1 MEEENI
7 ASVHVKEEG
16 RRERVE
22 GVLTQRKVAQ
32 DQSLPAFTSARY
44 IITNRCTRSLRARES
59 MWPIPFGPPS
69 GMSEVQFLH

>member
-32 DQSLPAFTSARY
+32 DQSLPA
-44 IITNRCTRSLRARES
+44 I
-59 MWPIPFGPPS
+59 GP
-69 GMSEVQFLH
+69 LK

>member
-44 IITNRCTRSLRARES
+44 
-59 MWPIPFGPPS
+59 MK
-69 GMSEVQFLH
+69 

>member
-1 MEEENI
+1 MMEEENI

-32 DQSLPAFTSARY
+32 DRLVFASLHFCSIHEIEQTEVHAAGVHA
-44 IITNRCTRSLRARES
+44 NRC
-59 MWPIPFGPPS
+59 
-69 GMSEVQFLH
+69 